1 MTEKEQHVKN
11 YYDPAQIINLNIDV
25 GDQQDARV
33 ALLAVDKA
41 IYSLNAQ
48 NKLTPKQ
55 VQNAD

>member
-11 YYDPAQIINLNIDV
+11 DYDPAQIINLNIDV